1 MYALSTKIFFIKHHF
16 LINFTEIIKFFHIL
30 FQPTPAMLALMAK
43 KAEEDDSA
51 KNSLQTSSEEST
63 IVGLPQHNY
72 PPNKTFS
79 YTKIITMNTN
89 ESYGKPPQ

>member
-1 MYALSTKIFFIKHHF
+1 
-16 LINFTEIIKFFHIL
+16 
-30 FQPTPAMLALMAK
+30 MLALMAK
-43 KAEEDDSA
+43 KDEVDDSA
-51 KNSLQTSSEEST
+51 KISLQTSSEEST
-63 IVGLPQHNY
+63 IVSIPQHNY